1 MGFHSSAGGLAPLN
15 QRSLNR
21 SISSLREAYSRGDN
35 IMALLAE
42 SDANPNSF
50 EAIQVAYDLQAGSYT
65 KSVLTPDGGRL
76 KAEFAAALRP
86 HVEGYSSMLDAGV
99 GEATTLTPLLE
110 LLPPFARVLGY
121 DSSVSRLLWARAN
134 ITRAGRPVRL
144 FVADTTEIPLPDSS
158 VEVVVSV
165 HSIEPNGGRETELL
179 TELLR
184 VASRRVV
191 LVEPTTRFASA
202 PQLLR
207 MRKMGYCMDLPEKLE
222 LLGANIVLHE
232 PWAVN
237 SNPENSA
244 ELIVIDVNQ
253 ASVGP
258 QEPDRGEEP
267 AFETPFGLV
276 APGSL
281 AELEIADGGLYSRRD
296 GLYFPVVA
304 GLPVLTRRN
313 AVVATQLLERIGSG

>member
-1 MGFHSSAGGLAPLN
+1 MN

-21 SISSLREAYSRGDN
+21 AISSLREAYSQGEN

-42 SDANPNSF
+42 SDATPNSF
-50 EAIQVAYDLQAGSYT
+50 DAIQVAYDLQAGSYT
-65 KSVLTPDGGRL
+65 ASFLTPDGGRL

-86 HVEGYSSMLDAGV
+86 HVEGYSSLLDAGV
-99 GEATTLTPLLE
+99 GEATTLAPLLE
-110 LLPPFARVLGY
+110 LIPHVTRVLGY
-121 DSSVSRLLWARAN
+121 DSSVSRLLWAREN
-134 ITRAGRPVRL
+134 LKRAGRSVRL

-165 HSIEPNGGRETELL
+165 HSIEPNGGREAELL
-179 TELLR
+179 AELLR

-191 LVEPTTRFASA
+191 LVEPTTRFASTL
-202 PQLLR
+202 QLSR

-222 LLGANIVLHE
+222 LLGANIVLHDL
-232 PWAVN
+232 WTVN
-237 SNPENSA
+237 ANPENSA

-253 ASVGP
+253 GSVGP
-258 QEPDRGEEP
+258 QAPNRGEES
-267 AFETPFGLV
+267 AFELHSGLV

-281 AELEIADGGLYSRRD
+281 AELEIADGGLYSRCD

-313 AVVATQLLERIGSG
+313 AVVATQLLDQIGSG